1 MIDREATPNILKANF
16 IEDFS
21 ITKNFSDGTRQ
32 FDIIMGNPPFQG
44 TGRKKIYI
52 TFIDVI
58 FKKNLKTSGYLI
70 FITPTLSLDFLLGIE
85 ITQKKLEKFYN
96 IIYFNSSNKIKED
109 FFHNIGSDFSYFKIK
124 NEAYKYK
131 TQLILNN
138 GDIEDNY
145 KLEWNKK
152 LNLQNIKYTKIIE
165 KICNYENNLGIWVRK
180 AARLTSNKDGS
191 DLSTTESKQ
200 FKNKIV
206 FKIHTTDEE
215 YRWTDRTHMDFDKKK
230 ILYPTLG
237 ERILVDKKGH
247 LFPGTSFTPYILC
260 NNDLECDFL
269 KKFIESNVMK
279 FLKKINPNARSPL
292 DEVLKRLKKNTKY
305 KLPKKITDKD
315 IYKYYK
321 LSPKEITLIEAVGD
335 GTKDSSHTLSLP
347 SSSEVSATKTLSTK
361 SPQSSPPIS
370 QPTPTTTTPTRPGA
384 LSTTSEP
391 KKVKIR
397 RKKKK
402 KKQQSP
408 TLVRPSALSG
418 TSKPKKKIKIKV
430 VSPIRPN
437 PLTAEPKPK
446 SKTPPTLPCAQHNMR
461 NCKKTGCVYKRG
473 RSPKCQQTGGKRNI
487 YTKIYDPISKIY
499 VSVFS
504 KKGGNLIKKYSR
516 QSNKKTN
523 QKGGRNYNKI
533 YNPVSKKFVK
543 LNSSLG
549 LKILQK
555 YLK

>member
-1 MIDREATPNILKANF
+1 MDENILTIVRQHLVIKDKEKKLFGEVFTPVELVCEMLEQLPKSVWTNPNLKWLDPANGIGNFPIVVYYKLMKGLKSVITDEAKRSKHIIEKMLYMVELNPVNCKVCKKIFKMIDPEATPNILKANF
-16 IEDFS
+16 IEEFS

-58 FKKNLKTSGYLI
+58 LKKNLKTSGYLI

-335 GTKDSSHTLSLP
+335 G
-347 SSSEVSATKTLSTK
+347 
-361 SPQSSPPIS
+361 
-370 QPTPTTTTPTRPGA
+370 
-384 LSTTSEP
+384 
-391 KKVKIR
+391 
-397 RKKKK
+397 
-402 KKQQSP
+402 
-408 TLVRPSALSG
+408 
-418 TSKPKKKIKIKV
+418 
-430 VSPIRPN
+430 
-437 PLTAEPKPK
+437 
-446 SKTPPTLPCAQHNMR
+446 
-461 NCKKTGCVYKRG
+461 
-473 RSPKCQQTGGKRNI
+473 
-487 YTKIYDPISKIY
+487 
-499 VSVFS
+499 
-504 KKGGNLIKKYSR
+504 
-516 QSNKKTN
+516 
-523 QKGGRNYNKI
+523 
-533 YNPVSKKFVK
+533 
-543 LNSSLG
+543 
-549 LKILQK
+549 
-555 YLK
+555 